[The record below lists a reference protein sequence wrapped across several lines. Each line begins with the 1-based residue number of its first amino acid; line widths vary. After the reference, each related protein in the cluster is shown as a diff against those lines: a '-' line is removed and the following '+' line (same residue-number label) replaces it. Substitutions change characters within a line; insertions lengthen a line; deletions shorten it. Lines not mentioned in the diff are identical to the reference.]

1 MQRIASFEKVS
12 LSQFSSAMENTFG
25 LPSIEAEN
33 LYANIIMPKRATAG
47 SAGYDFHIPF
57 NLELSAGKSVMIPT
71 GIRARIEEGWVLQI
85 FPRSSLGFKYKL
97 SLDNTVGIIDAD
109 YYGAA
114 NEGHI
119 IIKVTNHSD
128 TMLVLKEGDR
138 FAQGLF
144 IPFGITINDDV
155 HAVRIGGLGSTD
167 VKKAPVTVT
176 KRCNPTT
183 GYNWEVVNSNEEV
196 VKVTTEYKQDPS
208 KTGMVGV
215 CGTTTFTF
223 EPLKQGE
230 SQVQLLYKRSWEKDS
245 EITQVYRVIVDE
257 GLNITLL

>member
-12 LSQFSSAMENTFG
+12 VEQFSSAMQETFG

-33 LYANIIMPKRATAG
+33 LYEKIILPKRATAG

-71 GIRARIEEGWVLQI
+71 GIRSRIEPGWVLQI

-97 SLDNTVGIIDAD
+97 SLDNTVGIIDSD

-155 HAVRIGGLGSTD
+155 REVRIGGMGSTD
-167 VKKAPVTVT
+167 NKKPPVTVT

-183 GYNWEVVNSNEEV
+183 GYNWEVINSNPEV
-196 VKVTTEYKQDPS
+196 VKVTSSYKQDPAS
-208 KTGMVGV
+208 PEMVGV
-215 CGTTTFTF
+215 GGTTTFAF
-223 EPLKQGE
+223 EPLMQGE
-230 SQVQLLYKRSWEKDS
+230 SRVELVYKRSWEQNS
-245 EITQVYRVIVDE
+245 ASSQVYRVIVDE
-257 GLNITLL
+257 GLNLTLL

>member
-12 LSQFSSAMENTFG
+12 VEQFSSAMGNTFG

-33 LYANIIMPKRATAG
+33 LYNKIILPKRATAG

-71 GIRARIEEGWVLQI
+71 GIRVRIEEGWVLQI
-85 FPRSSLGFKYKL
+85 FPRSSLGFKYKMT
-97 SLDNTVGIIDAD
+97 LDNTVGIIDSD

-128 TMLVLKEGDR
+128 TMITLKEGDR

-155 HAVRIGGLGSTD
+155 REVRIGGFGSTNT
-167 VKKAPVTVT
+167 KKPLVTVT

-183 GYNWEVVNSNEEV
+183 GYNWEIVNNNEEV
-196 VKVTTEYKQDPS
+196 VRVTATYKQDPAGE
-208 KTGMVGV
+208 GMVGV
-215 CGTTTFTF
+215 GGTTTFVF
-223 EPLKQGE
+223 EPLKPGE
-230 SQVQLLYKRSWEKDS
+230 SQVQLLYKRRWEE
-245 EITQVYRVIVDE
+245 EIASVQSYRVIVDE
-257 GLNITLL
+257 ELNVTLL